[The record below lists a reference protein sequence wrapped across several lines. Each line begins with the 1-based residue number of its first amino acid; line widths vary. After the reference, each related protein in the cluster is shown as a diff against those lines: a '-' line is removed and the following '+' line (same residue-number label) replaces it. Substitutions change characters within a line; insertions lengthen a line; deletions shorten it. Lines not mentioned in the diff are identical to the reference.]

1 MHNIPPD
8 LMFGPEA
15 ARMLMAMDMMVSQW
29 RPEFYPGR
37 LTLFCCEGT
46 ELWTLYVKL
55 AAELETHL
63 LAGDHINMVNQPHV
77 QTLAREVSAC
87 LAKAS

>member
-1 MHNIPPD
+1 
-8 LMFGPEA
+8 
-15 ARMLMAMDMMVSQW
+15 MA
-29 RPEFYPGR
+29 P
-37 LTLFCCEGT
+37 LFCCEGT